1 VGRETIKKLLENGK
15 TEFEIIA
22 AVRNIS
28 RAEKS
33 LDYEEIKFRKF
44 DFENLETVKNALI
57 DIDKILLVRPPAIAK
72 VKK

>member
-1 VGRETIKKLLENGK
+1 MGRETIKKLLENGK